1 MGVKRD
7 HTGEEVPVPARGPPG
22 RFQAL
27 FEGFRAELDEHY
39 DRKERIVKAS
49 RDATALAKK
58 M

>member
-7 HTGEEVPVPARGPPG
+7 HTGQTVPVRGPPG
-22 RFQAL
+22 RFQTL

-49 RDATALAKK
+49 RDATALSKK

>member
-7 HTGEEVPVPARGPPG
+7 HTGEAVPVRGPPG

-49 RDATALAKK
+49 RDATALSKK

>member
-7 HTGEEVPVPARGPPG
+7 HTGQTVPAKGPPG

-27 FEGFRAELDEHY
+27 FEGFRVELDEHY

>member
-7 HTGEEVPVPARGPPG
+7 NTGEVVVPTRGPPG
-22 RFQAL
+22 RFQPL

-39 DRKERIVKAS
+39 DRRERIVKAS
-49 RDATALAKK
+49 RDVTALSKK